1 MSNLM
6 LFLVVALPR
15 TIYIW
20 LTDQTAGD
28 TPLYLRVSE
37 NILRGCGFSASV
49 DPVNC
54 EPIVGGYFPAYP
66 YLLAALQFIGLTEKG
81 IALFIGACFALSILY
96 LRKALELTTQNSEMS
111 LGIALLVGLS
121 PLTLGWSRF
130 LLMEPVMTIF
140 SVLLLARFMMLWHTR
155 KMRDVW
161 IATVILAIATYFK
174 PTSVLFVAPF
184 TITLVYVFGVKQ
196 CLKPIV
202 FSALSLAI
210 AILPWELRNQSL
222 SGQSVFNAQ
231 STIWPSS
238 KSYGAWVHSWSIT
251 EYERAYAIFPIFA
264 GNLQKIEI
272 KENPFLSREEADHA
286 VALIQEHSLDHTKWN
301 HSIDEK
307 FEELLELK
315 KSSTS
320 LLSLLRL
327 RASQMVSLVLH
338 PANSWAFPISL
349 NAKKGIQHDLN
360 ILGYSVD
367 ANVLSLMLAKGLLF
381 LYRLALLGL
390 LGLLIYKLIRGFIAP
405 RLSPKD
411 VQRQNRFQLVNDNF
425 LRFLFI
431 ASSSLLVATLVLFVL
446 LLSGLEH
453 RYLSPVMLWL
463 EVTVAYWIL
472 SARAKTK
479 Q

>member
-307 FEELLELK
+307 FEELLEPK

-327 RASQMVSLVLH
+327 SSSLIVSFLLH
-338 PANSWAFPISL
+338 PSIRWAFPICL
-349 NAKKGIQHDLN
+349 NA
-360 ILGYSVD
+360 
-367 ANVLSLMLAKGLLF
+367 
-381 LYRLALLGL
+381 
-390 LGLLIYKLIRGFIAP
+390 
-405 RLSPKD
+405 
-411 VQRQNRFQLVNDNF
+411 
-425 LRFLFI
+425 
-431 ASSSLLVATLVLFVL
+431 
-446 LLSGLEH
+446 
-453 RYLSPVMLWL
+453 
-463 EVTVAYWIL
+463 
-472 SARAKTK
+472 
-479 Q
+479 